1 MYFQSLSR
9 RRHAPNKTLVLENAI
24 NAIRTTEK
32 YQLKVK
38 NPYYKK
44 DKN

>member
-32 YQLKVK
+32 YSLKVK
-38 NPYYKK
+38 KSILQK
-44 DKN
+44 G